1 VQVTELSQAA
11 SGADGPWW
19 RSAVVYQIYPR
30 SFADANGDGI
40 GDLDGIRVHLD
51 HLVWLGVDAIWLSPF
66 YTSPMK
72 DYGYDVSDYCDVDP
86 IFGSL
91 ADFDALVSEAHS
103 RGLRVLVDWVPN
115 HTSTEHP
122 WFVESRSSR
131 DNPKRDWYIWRDPA
145 ADGGPPNN
153 WISDFAGPTA
163 WQLDDATGQYYLH
176 LFLPEQADLN
186 WRNPAV
192 VEAMHGTLRF
202 WLDRGVDG
210 FRMDV
215 IQSLAKR
222 ADLGDLDDPNE
233 VLFGD
238 AHLDPPAT
246 HQLIRGIRQL
256 IDSYPGDR
264 VAVGE
269 TSVLST
275 AKMASYYGDGD
286 ELHLCF
292 NFPQILAPWDVEH
305 WARRIRR
312 TYEELDPRGAW
323 PTWVLSNHDVPRHRT
338 RYGGSEEAARAAVV
352 AILTLRGTPF
362 LYEGEELGLLDAV
375 VPPEQRRDPIDRDG
389 CRAPIPWTRDARHGW
404 GPVEP
409 WLPFPPEP
417 DSRSVEAERDDP
429 TSTLHLYRR
438 LLALRHASS
447 ALRLGSIELLADLP
461 EGVIG
466 WDRVEGDDR
475 RRVLLSFGEATVPSE
490 LSRGWQVDLASDGR
504 GEGQPFDGVMQTD
517 QTVVLSPTSG

>member
-1 VQVTELSQAA
+1 MSETSDARAA
-11 SGADGPWW
+11 TNQPWW
-19 RSAVVYQIYPR
+19 KSAVVYQIYPR

-40 GDLDGIRVHLD
+40 GDLDGIRAHLD

-66 YTSPMK
+66 FRSPMK

-91 ADFDALVSEAHS
+91 ADFDALLAEAHE

-122 WFVESRSSR
+122 WFVASRSSR
-131 DNPKRDWYIWRDPA
+131 DDPKRDWYIWRDPA
-145 ADGGPPNN
+145 PDGGPPNN

-163 WQLDDATGQYYLH
+163 WRLDEATDQYFLH

-186 WRNPAV
+186 WRNPEV
-192 VEAMHGTLRF
+192 VDAMHDTLRF

-215 IQSLAKR
+215 IQSLVKR
-222 ADLGDLDDPNE
+222 DGLGDLDDPNE

-246 HQLIRGIRQL
+246 HERIRAIRSL
-256 IDSYPGDR
+256 IDAYPGDR

-269 TSVLST
+269 TSLLST
-275 AKMASYYGDGD
+275 TKMATYYGHDD

-292 NFPQILAPWDVEH
+292 NFPQLLAPWDVEH
-305 WARRIRR
+305 WSRRIRR
-312 TYEELDPRGAW
+312 AYEELDPRGAW
-323 PTWVLSNHDVPRHRT
+323 PTWVLSNHDVPRHRS
-338 RYGGSEEAARAAVV
+338 RFGGSESAARAAVV

-362 LYEGEELGLLDAV
+362 LYQGEELGLVDAV
-375 VPPEQRRDPIDRDG
+375 VPPERRLDPIERDG
-389 CRAPIPWTRDARHGW
+389 CRAPIPWTPDAAHGW
-404 GPVEP
+404 GPEP
-409 WLPFPPEP
+409 WLPFPPES
-417 DSRSVEAERDDP
+417 DVRCVASERDDP

-438 LLALRHASS
+438 MLSLRHASV
-447 ALRLGSIELLADLP
+447 ALQLGAIEMLPDLP

-466 WDRVEGDDR
+466 WDRTQGGER
-475 RRVLLSFGEATVPSE
+475 WRVLLAFSDATVGSAIAD
-490 LSRGWQVDLASDGR
+490 GWSVALASDGT
-504 GEGQPFDGVMQTD
+504 GEGAAFGGALVANE
-517 QTVVLSPTSG
+517 TVVLSPLDT